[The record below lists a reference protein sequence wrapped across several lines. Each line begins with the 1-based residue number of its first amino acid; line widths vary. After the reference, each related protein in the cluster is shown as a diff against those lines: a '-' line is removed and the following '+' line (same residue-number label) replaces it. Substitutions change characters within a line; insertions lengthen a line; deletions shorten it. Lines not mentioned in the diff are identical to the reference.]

1 MLLWG
6 YFFLKA
12 LIAPL
17 PVTWFGKHPNGCIH
31 TIFGAPLSISS
42 IISPVKNQPSPVWLP
57 IETTSLA
64 LSARCSIEAGGAKR
78 FDFSKALII
87 SFLKK
92 STALTAN
99 SHSLVALAVALKC
112 FLSNV
117 VE

>member
-1 MLLWG
+1 M
-6 YFFLKA
+6 
-12 LIAPL
+12 
-17 PVTWFGKHPNGCIH
+17 
-31 TIFGAPLSISS
+31 
-42 IISPVKNQPSPVWLP
+42 
-57 IETTSLA
+57 
-64 LSARCSIEAGGAKR
+64 EAGGAKR

>member
-1 MLLWG
+1 M
-6 YFFLKA
+6 
-12 LIAPL
+12 IAPL
-17 PVTWFGKHPNGCIH
+17 PVTWLGKHPNGCIH

-64 LSARCSIEAGGAKR
+64 LSASCSIEAGGAKR